1 VEGKIKRSIPQK
13 LSFKD
18 VKSILKDLK
27 KSVIRS
33 ECWSCDCFQGFI
45 TELELDAD
53 DDVSELT
60 DPLIVPTSEMHGW
73 LACDPCPPEDAFSK
87 YIQEK
92 QNKAP
97 Q

>member
-1 VEGKIKRSIPQK
+1 MKQK
-13 LSFKD
+13 LSFDD
-18 VKSILKDLK
+18 VKNILEGLK
-27 KSVIRS
+27 KSVIRP

-60 DPLIVPTSEMHGW
+60 DPLIVPISEMHGW
-73 LACDPCPPEDAFSK
+73 LACDQCPPGEMFSK

-92 QNKAP
+92 QNEASL
-97 Q
+97 

>member
-1 VEGKIKRSIPQK
+1 MPQK
-13 LSFKD
+13 LSFND
-18 VKSILKDLK
+18 VKSILEDLK
-27 KSVIRS
+27 KLVIRP
-33 ECWSCDCFQGFI
+33 ECWSCDCVQGFI

-60 DPLIVPTSEMHGW
+60 DPLIVSPSEMHGW
-73 LACDPCPPEDAFSK
+73 LACDSCPPGEEFSK

-92 QNKAP
+92 QNKAL